1 MCPASN
7 VMYMNI
13 YAFPAAA
20 AVTDIDGEEYPLP

>member
-1 MCPASN
+1 
-7 VMYMNI
+7 MYMNI